1 MISLIVLDNPK
12 KFPLEIPAAAGPNV
26 EVVAAADYVTHSKY
40 SVMRRA
46 KVYNLCRSYKYQTLG
61 YYVSLLAQARGHRPL
76 PSIKTIQDLRMQPI
90 VRIAAQ
96 DADKLLQTAF
106 KGIRSD
112 HFDLSIYFGRNMA
125 KRYDRLA
132 SALFNQFPAPFLRA
146 TFRRHDEESWEL
158 ESLRVI
164 ALSDIPEPHRPFA
177 AEMAQRYFA
186 NPTRAPRSP
195 KPTKYDMAILVDPDE
210 KLPPS
215 DPAAIEKFTEA
226 AEDQGFS
233 VELIERED
241 FGRVAEFDALFIRV
255 TTAVNHFSYRFA
267 RRAAAEGLVV
277 IDDPDSIVRC
287 TNKVFLAELLERH
300 RLRAPKTVIFAEAN
314 ASLVAERIGF
324 PCVVKQPDGSFSTGV
339 KKFETHEAFD
349 AGLPQLFEQS
359 ELLLA
364 QEFVP
369 TPFDWRVGVLDGEP
383 LYVCKYHMARA
394 HWQIIKHDE
403 SGGAAQEGVVDTFR
417 VEAAPEH
424 VVQLGVRAAKAIG
437 SGLYGVDIK
446 EVRGRPM
453 VIEINDN
460 PSIDHGFEDKAL
472 GDELYRRIMQHF
484 VAKLDERRAAAR

>member
-12 KFPLEIPAAAGPNV
+12 KFPLELPEDAGANI
-26 EVVAAADYVTHSKY
+26 EVVSASDYVTHSKY

-76 PSIKTIQDLRMQPI
+76 PSIKTIQDLRLQPI
-90 VRIAAQ
+90 IRIAAQ
-96 DADKLLQTAF
+96 DAEKLLKTAF

-132 SALFNQFPAPFLRA
+132 TALFNQFPAPFLRA

-164 ALSDIPEPHRPFA
+164 ALSDIPETHRPFA

-195 KPTKYDMAILVDPDE
+195 KPSKYDMAILVDPE
-210 KLPPS
+210 EQLPPS
-215 DPAAIEKFTEA
+215 DPGAIEKFVEA
-226 AEDQGFS
+226 AEEQSFR
-233 VELIERED
+233 VELIQRED

-255 TTAVNHFSYRFA
+255 TTGVNHFSYRFA

-287 TNKVFLAELLERH
+287 TNKVFLAELLERT
-300 RLRAPKTVIFAEAN
+300 RLRAPKTVIFAEQTAG
-314 ASLVAERIGF
+314 LVAERIGF

-349 AGLPQLFEQS
+349 KGAAELFEQS

-394 HWQIIKHDE
+394 HWQIIKHDND
-403 SGGAAQEGVVDTFR
+403 GGAALEGMVDTFP
-417 VEAAPEH
+417 VADAPEQ
-424 VVQLGVRAAKAIG
+424 VVQLAVRAARAIG
-437 SGLYGVDIK
+437 GGLYGVDIK

-460 PSIDHGFEDKAL
+460 PSIDRGFEDRVL
-472 GDELYRRIMQHF
+472 GDELYRKIISFF
-484 VAKLDERRAAAR
+484 VKRLEERRASAR

>member
-1 MISLIVLDNPK
+1 L
-12 KFPLEIPAAAGPNV
+12 
-26 EVVAAADYVTHSKY
+26 
-40 SVMRRA
+40 
-46 KVYNLCRSYKYQTLG
+46 
-61 YYVSLLAQARGHRPL
+61 
-76 PSIKTIQDLRMQPI
+76 
-90 VRIAAQ
+90 
-96 DADKLLQTAF
+96 
-106 KGIRSD
+106 
-112 HFDLSIYFGRNMA
+112 
-125 KRYDRLA
+125 
-132 SALFNQFPAPFLRA
+132 
-146 TFRRHDEESWEL
+146 
-158 ESLRVI
+158 
-164 ALSDIPEPHRPFA
+164 
-177 AEMAQRYFA
+177 
-186 NPTRAPRSP
+186 RAPRSP
-195 KPTKYDMAILVDPDE
+195 KPSKYDMAILVDPEE

-215 DPAAIEKFTEA
+215 DADAIEKFVDA

-255 TTAVNHFSYRFA
+255 TTSVNHFSYRFA

-300 RLRAPKTVIFAEAN
+300 RLRAPKTVIFAEQTAG
-314 ASLVAERIGF
+314 LVAERIGF

-349 AGLPQLFEQS
+349 AALPALFEQS

-403 SGGAAQEGVVDTFR
+403 GGGAALEGLVDTFR
-417 VEAAPEH
+417 VDEAPEQ

-437 SGLYGVDIK
+437 DGLYGVDIK

-472 GDELYRRIMQHF
+472 GDELYRKIMGYF
-484 VAKLDERRAAAR
+484 VKRLEERRAAAR